1 MFKTARLTYDVSV
14 NLSLHVNCSLRGIG
28 NKSGKH
34 TDRQTDMLI
43 AILRIHLRSEVL
55 KISRPLFIGRIAC
68 AQCIKYGL
76 LLQMSLSHVAW
87 SVCLSVCLSVC
98 WSHRCS
104 IQKMPNRSRC
114 RLVADSGVGGARN
127 HVIEGGR
134 VEISHENAQFLR
146 VVWRVEKHWESF
158 LQCTQQKGSFSPQ

>member
-28 NKSGKH
+28 NKSDKH

-87 SVCLSVCLSVC
+87 SVCLSVCLY
-98 WSHRCS
+98 
-104 IQKMPNRSRC
+104 
-114 RLVADSGVGGARN
+114 VGHTDVPYKKCLTDRDA
-127 HVIEGGR
+127 
-134 VEISHENAQFLR
+134 
-146 VVWRVEKHWESF
+146 VWLLTRGWGE
-158 LQCTQQKGSFSPQ
+158 QGTT